1 MSELGKMSDRKVFFA
16 ASVVLALILAF
27 AGYRALRRS
36 AGLLLGD
43 FFYPY
48 LALTRIV
55 SDTAARQ
62 SLLLLSRTELAS
74 KTESLIQENRRLKAE
89 NQQLRNLASE
99 NRELRIL
106 AHLPASP
113 QWSYAPAQVLLRD
126 PLFWREKFTVSIEP
140 DSGIFPGAVV
150 LAPTGDGGEAALVGV
165 VSRVGKRNAEV
176 ETIFSRNLRLSVAF
190 PGGGNGF
197 LNAGER
203 RALPGTIPV
212 GYIPVNR
219 GAAPGDPAVTT
230 GFSAGIPSGLKVG
243 HLTTLDE
250 VNPNFSSTEHVSGL
264 LTPELDF
271 DNLRFVLIAIP
282 DSGSGARP

>member
-1 MSELGKMSDRKVFFA
+1 MSEPGKMSDRKVFFA

-126 PLFWREKFTVSIEP
+126 ELGRYST
-140 DSGIFPGAVV
+140 
-150 LAPTGDGGEAALVGV
+150 ALE
-165 VSRVGKRNAEV
+165 NDAEMMPI
-176 ETIFSRNLRLSVAF
+176 TNMAD
-190 PGGGNGF
+190 
-197 LNAGER
+197 A
-203 RALPGTIPV
+203 
-212 GYIPVNR
+212 
-219 GAAPGDPAVTT
+219 
-230 GFSAGIPSGLKVG
+230 
-243 HLTTLDE
+243 
-250 VNPNFSSTEHVSGL
+250 
-264 LTPELDF
+264 
-271 DNLRFVLIAIP
+271 
-282 DSGSGARP
+282 